1 MNPTKTRIRHWYSLF
16 FLILAGEMIF
26 ALPFHVVRYFR
37 PTFMEVF
44 DISNAQLGDSMA
56 IYGILAMIAY
66 FPGGILADRFPTR
79 DLMSISLIATG
90 LGGFYLMTLP
100 DQLGLSLL
108 FGFWGVT
115 TILLFWAAML
125 KATREWGGVKA
136 QGRAF
141 GFLDGG
147 RGLMAALAATGGVF
161 ILSRLMPEGDA
172 LVDPIKRISALRSVI
187 LYYTVLTILTGILV
201 WLFLPKTD
209 EKRTH
214 INAISGLLQVFR
226 NRVTWLQ
233 ALIVVCAYSG
243 YRGLDFYSLYGTDI
257 LGMTEVQ
264 ASRFVSLGIY
274 LRPVGAIVAGF
285 LADRFSTKRTLS
297 ITFGLLGLVFLLLA
311 VLTPGTE
318 TQIFVIGNLIVTFLA
333 VYALRGIYFA
343 LFEEQK
349 ISGAVTGTMVG
360 VVSVIGFTPDIFF
373 NSIGGRILDASPGIT
388 GYHHLFF
395 FLLGFSIIGMVA
407 TMMLSTKT

>member
-1 MNPTKTRIRHWYSLF
+1 
-16 FLILAGEMIF
+16 
-26 ALPFHVVRYFR
+26 
-37 PTFMEVF
+37 MEVF
-44 DISNAQLGDSMA
+44 DISNAQLGDAMA
-56 IYGILAMIAY
+56 IYGVLAMIAY
-66 FPGGILADRFPTR
+66 FPGGILADRFSAR
-79 DLMSISLIATG
+79 NLMSISLIATG

-147 RGLMAALAATGGVF
+147 RGLLAALAATGGVF
-161 ILSRLMPEGDA
+161 ILSRFMPEGNA
-172 LVDPIKRISALRSVI
+172 LVDPIERISSLRSVI
-187 LYYTVLTILTGILV
+187 LYYTILTILTGILV
-201 WLFLPKTD
+201 WFFLPKTD
-209 EKRTH
+209 GKRTH
-214 INAISGLLQVFR
+214 TNAISGLLQVFR

-243 YRGLDFYSLYGTDI
+243 YRGLDFYSLYGTDV
-257 LGMTEVQ
+257 LGMSELQ

-274 LRPVGAIVAGF
+274 LRPVGAVVAGF

-311 VLTPGTE
+311 FITPETE
-318 TQIFVIGNLIVTFLA
+318 KQIFIIGNLIVTFLA

-360 VVSVIGFTPDIFF
+360 VVSVIGYTPDIFF
-373 NSIGGRILDASPGIT
+373 NSIGGRILDASPGVA

-407 TMMLSTKT
+407 TYFLSSGKPYVSTT